1 MLLGDRVLAGKCQPP
16 EAKKH
21 QQHACQADHL
31 TEGPDSGTIYSLVQ
45 TLCEMSWQEVGQGRQ
60 MFWDAALCS
69 PIVLAL

>member
-1 MLLGDRVLAGKCQPP
+1 MLLGDIVLAGKCQPP

-21 QQHACQADHL
+21 QHCACQADHL
-31 TEGPDSGTIYSLVQ
+31 TEGPDSGRFTPWFR
-45 TLCEMSWQEVGQGRQ
+45 LCEMSWQEVGQGRQ